1 MSNGAGKFLGGF
13 LVGSAIGTLVGLW
26 ITTPQSS
33 KRAKRLLRKSAN
45 ALPGIAEELTA
56 NVQHQADRLTESAQK
71 TLVEALDRLQTA
83 IAVGQEAS
91 HKLRQDLSMSL
102 TDSESNPPDNDSL

>member
-26 ITTPQSS
+26 IAPKSG

-45 ALPGIAEELTA
+45 ALPEIAEELTA

-71 TLVEALDRLQTA
+71 TVVEALERLQTA
-83 IAVGQEAS
+83 IAVGQAAS
-91 HKLRQDLSMSL
+91 QRLRQELSASL
-102 TDSESNPPDNDSL
+102 TDSEQYPPDNDSL